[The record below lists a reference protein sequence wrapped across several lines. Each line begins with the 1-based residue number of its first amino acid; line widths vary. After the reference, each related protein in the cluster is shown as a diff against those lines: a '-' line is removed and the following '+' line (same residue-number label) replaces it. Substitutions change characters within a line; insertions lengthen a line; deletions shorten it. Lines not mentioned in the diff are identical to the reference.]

1 MEDWDRIHDL
11 ILTLKLNLRVPV
23 WAKIRVYP
31 DREKTIAYAKMI
43 EAAGASVICIHGRTR
58 EQKGN
63 NPGPAD
69 LSLIRDVAAQLQV
82 PVIAN
87 GNIQAFE
94 DAQRVLDETGC
105 EAVMSAV
112 GLLQQP
118 ALFSGDRPEPLDMAR
133 EYLHFADAKHAHFRM
148 VRPHI
153 FQMLYAQLR
162 HRPDLLALLAKTK
175 QTPAGAVASY
185 SPFLD
190 HVRAEVGTL
199 EEALAAQERVQQLE
213 RAAAAAAEGERASL
227 MSSSDDGA
235 VSVELDGRRLSKSD
249 YKALLRKQR
258 TMQRTRQAFS
268 ASATLSGATAASSD
282 EDSVEGL
289 AALSRLTGDVP
300 SRPSADTGGDD
311 QAGGTLHD
319 PFSSA
324 SRYYHITQR
333 EDIYGEDVLEAHV
346 RAEVEGGGR
355 GRPPK
360 GWFLV
365 RRSNGDPFTAVR
377 YLNLAARFP
386 RPLSGQMF
394 VLAAYMQGATELAVR
409 GRREHG

>member
-87 GNIQAFE
+87 GNIQVFE

-190 HVRAEVGTL
+190 RVRAEVGTL
-199 EEALAAQERVQQLE
+199 EDALAAQERVQELE

-227 MSSSDDGA
+227 VSSSDDGV

-268 ASATLSGATAASSD
+268 ASATLSGPAAASSD

-289 AALSRLTGDVP
+289 AALGRLTGDVR
-300 SRPSADTGGDD
+300 SRPSAEAGGDD

-324 SRYYHITQR
+324 SRYYHTTQR

-377 YLNLAARFP
+377 Y
-386 RPLSGQMF
+386 
-394 VLAAYMQGATELAVR
+394 
-409 GRREHG
+409 